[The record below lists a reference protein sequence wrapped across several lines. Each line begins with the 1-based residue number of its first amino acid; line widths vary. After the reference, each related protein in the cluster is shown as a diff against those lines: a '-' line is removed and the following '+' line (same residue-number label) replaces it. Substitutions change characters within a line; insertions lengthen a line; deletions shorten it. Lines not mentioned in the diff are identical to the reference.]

1 MIKLASTV
9 VNILFITKNINS
21 QSTEKSIDIGYVKNQ
36 NDYVID
42 ESNNYQDYKVVK
54 ANWLLKLKLNV
65 TDSLLASKKKLLDNS
80 NIMNSQKILIDSL
93 NIKLAST
100 DTVIADLV
108 AEKESISLFGI
119 QFEKTTFK
127 TLFFLIVV
135 VLIGALLFFI
145 TKFKRSNS
153 ITTKSKLALKQ
164 AEDKF
169 EVYREKALQREQK
182 AMRRLQDELNKQKKE
197 QQLFIIF
204 IHC

>member
-1 MIKLASTV
+1 MSKIAITV
-9 VNILFITKNINS
+9 VTILFITTNIFS
-21 QSTEKSIDIGYVKNQ
+21 QSTQKFIDTGSVKNQ
-36 NDYVID
+36 FDYVID

-153 ITTKSKLALKQ
+153 ITTQSKLALKQ
-164 AEDKF
+164 AEDEF

-197 QQLFIIF
+197 
-204 IHC
+204 